1 MTDQNNE
8 STPAEPTNQPTDQPI
23 QDSSGQDAPFADGQG
38 SYAPQPYDQG
48 GYAPQAY
55 GQSSYPQAMG
65 PGSVGK
71 VRRTGVCILLLFV
84 TFGIY
89 SLFWYFKT
97 HEEMKRHGGL
107 GMGGGLALLLAFF
120 VGFVMPYLTSS
131 EVGDLYERSGRSKPV
146 SGITGLW
153 YFPGM
158 LIVIG
163 PIVWFVKT
171 NGALNNYW
179 RSMGAH

>member
-8 STPAEPTNQPTDQPI
+8 STPAEQPNQPNQPI
-23 QDSSGQDAPFADGQG
+23 EGSSGQ
-38 SYAPQPYDQG
+38 YAPQAYGQG

-55 GQSSYPQAMG
+55 GQGGYAPQAYGQGGYPPAMG

-71 VRRTGVCILLLFV
+71 VRSTGVCILLLFV

-131 EVGDLYERSGRSKPV
+131 EVGDLYERSGRNKPV
-146 SGITGLW
+146 SGLTGLW

-158 LIVIG
+158 LILIG

-179 RSMGAH
+179 RSMGAR

>member
-1 MTDQNNE
+1 MTDQNHE
-8 STPAEPTNQPTDQPI
+8 STPAEPTPAEPTNQPT
-23 QDSSGQDAPFADGQG
+23 QG
-38 SYAPQPYDQG
+38 SSQYAPQAYDQG

-55 GQSSYPQAMG
+55 GQGGYPQAMG

-71 VRRTGVCILLLFV
+71 VRGTGVCILLLFV

-97 HEEMKRHGGL
+97 HEEMKRHSGL

-120 VGFVMPYLTSS
+120 VGFVMPYLTSN
-131 EVGDLYERSGRSKPV
+131 EVGDLYERGGRSKPV
-146 SGITGLW
+146 SGLTGLW

-158 LIVIG
+158 LILIG

-179 RSMGAH
+179 RSMGAR

>member
-8 STPAEPTNQPTDQPI
+8 STPAEQPNQPI
-23 QDSSGQDAPFADGQG
+23 EGSSGQ
-38 SYAPQPYDQG
+38 YAPQAYDQGGYAPQAYDQG

-55 GQSSYPQAMG
+55 GQGGYPQAMG

-71 VRRTGVCILLLFV
+71 VRSTGVCILLLFV

-146 SGITGLW
+146 SGLTGLW

-158 LIVIG
+158 LILIG

-179 RSMGAH
+179 RSMGAR